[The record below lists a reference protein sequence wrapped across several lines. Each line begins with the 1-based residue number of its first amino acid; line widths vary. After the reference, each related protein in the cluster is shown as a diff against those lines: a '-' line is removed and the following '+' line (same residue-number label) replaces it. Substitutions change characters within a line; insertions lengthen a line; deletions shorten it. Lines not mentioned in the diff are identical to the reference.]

1 MSECDTMEILASA
14 ELELEMAHSVSK
26 PIPTTSGFL
35 VDSNIDS
42 VDQTPLRLSNRKVS
56 KLTDVEESISSH
68 PLISALFSTRN
79 PRDVSSG
86 VSSGIKSI
94 TKGVVIGATGLVICP
109 VVGLSNDGVKG
120 FFKGVGA
127 GVLAAISLPLAGIGV
142 SLYQVTRGVINTP
155 HAICQKAS
163 GKVWNKE
170 DRVWEDN
177 WYSLDEEY
185 RQIKQYIT
193 DSSNTENF
201 TDGRNRVNNEEGE
214 GKKVFET
221 ELYDILQVP
230 TNASQECIRRSYYR
244 LALKY
249 HPDKNT
255 NADGDS
261 DYNEIFSRLGEA
273 YQILGDE
280 HRRKKYD
287 AHGRS
292 AIDEMPILESQL
304 FFSMLF
310 GTEALEPL
318 IGKLRMALYLELEM
332 RDDLSKTQHDFYKLQ
347 QVREVQIAVYLREYI
362 RSFVCGEHDEF
373 RKKVIDH
380 VKELCKNSFS
390 VAVVETL
397 GWTYLN
403 YAKEYIG
410 KRSSFLGISGRVAKT
425 KHKTRNFRKY
435 FKTYVCFLKTAI
447 LESGHNRTCDADEPL
462 ISDVGVNYNEK
473 SIPVIL
479 DAMLNVCL
487 IDIQNTVRAACKRLL
502 KDMSVDSSWRLRRAD
517 ALLEIG
523 KIFLQVAKDF
533 KPQFSAEATNDTR
546 QRMNMHQRDKNERRN
561 VHYSNEPFY

>member
-1 MSECDTMEILASA
+1 MEILASA
-14 ELELEMAHSVSK
+14 ELELELAHSVSK
-26 PIPTTSGFL
+26 PIPTSSGF
-35 VDSNIDS
+35 VNDPSTES
-42 VDQTPLRLSNRKVS
+42 ADQTPLRLSNRKVS
-56 KLTDVEESISSH
+56 KFTEEDESLSTH
-68 PLISALFSTRN
+68 PLVSALFSTRR
-79 PRDVSSG
+79 PRDVSSA

-94 TKGVVIGATGLVICP
+94 TKGVVVGATGLVMCP
-109 VVGLSNDGVKG
+109 VVGLSEDGVKG

-142 SLYQVTRGVINTP
+142 SLYQLTRGVINTP
-155 HAICQKAS
+155 NAICQKAS

-170 DRVWEDN
+170 RRVWEHN

-185 RQIKQYIT
+185 RKIKSYIT
-193 DSSNTENF
+193 SSSEKEFFTNNT
-201 TDGRNRVNNEEGE
+201 NRVNNTEGND
-214 GKKVFET
+214 KKVFET

-244 LALKY
+244 LALRY

-255 NADGDS
+255 NADGDN

-287 AHGRS
+287 LNGRS

-332 RDDLSKTQHDFYKLQ
+332 RDDLSKTQHDFQKLQ

-373 RKKVIDH
+373 RKKVTEY

-397 GWTYLN
+397 GWTYQN

-410 KRSSFLGISGRVAKT
+410 KRSSFLGISGRIAKS
-425 KHKTRNFRKY
+425 KQKSRNFRKY

-447 LESGHNRTCDADEPL
+447 LESGHNRTCDADEAF
-462 ISDVGVNYNEK
+462 ISDVGVNFNEK

-517 ALLEIG
+517 ALLETG
-523 KIFLQVAKDF
+523 KIFLQVAKEAKPNFWGDF
-533 KPQFSAEATNDTR
+533 TVKEFCQHVNSPKK
-546 QRMNMHQRDKNERRN
+546 KNERVN
-561 VHYSNEPFY
+561 VHYSDEPFY